1 MKNKKLIFIGLIILS
16 LLTFFGCAQVSDY
29 FNKVKG
35 NLIGENMSLEFFN
48 DYGGKTLE
56 VQGSKITI
64 GLLENSSNFNIE
76 DSGFESSVLEVTV
89 NGNQM
94 FQVGNTMIVSEKGI
108 AKVEGFEIENDLISV
123 NNGGGYVPI
132 DRYINDI
139 KNKIGKEKTII
150 ISSNLGIPIAVYEG
164 KDVYVTIPND
174 LPKMTRLNID
184 GKTMYIHRANYIILD
199 TDMIE

>member
-48 DYGGKTLE
+48 DYGSKTLE
-56 VQGSKITI
+56 VQGNKITI

>member
-1 MKNKKLIFIGLIILS
+1 MKNKKVIFIGLIILS
-16 LLTFFGCAQVSDY
+16 LLTFFGCAQISDY

-48 DYGGKTLE
+48 DYGNKTLE

-94 FQVGNTMIVSEKGI
+94 FQVGNTIIVSEEGI

-123 NNGGGYVPI
+123 NNGGVYVPI

>member
-1 MKNKKLIFIGLIILS
+1 MRNKKIMLAGLMIIS
-16 LLTFFGCAQVSDY
+16 LLTLIGCAKISDY

-35 NLIGENMSLEFFN
+35 KLIGENMVIEFYN

-64 GLLENSSNFNIE
+64 GLLENNANFNVE
-76 DSGFESSVLEVTV
+76 DTGFESSVLELTV
-89 NGNQM
+89 NGNQF
-94 FQVGNTMIVSEKGI
+94 FQVGNTMIVSEEGI
-108 AKVEGFEIENDLISV
+108 DKVEDFEIEDQLISV
-123 NNGGGYVPI
+123 NHGGGYVPL

-150 ISSNLGIPIAVYEG
+150 ISSDLGIPIAVYQG
-164 KDVYVTIPND
+164 KDVYVTIPSE

-199 TDMIE
+199 TDMIK

>member
-1 MKNKKLIFIGLIILS
+1 MKNKKIMLAGLMIIS
-16 LLTFFGCAQVSDY
+16 LLTLIGCAKISDY

-35 NLIGENMSLEFFN
+35 KLIGENMVIEFYN

-64 GLLENSSNFNIE
+64 GLLENNANFNVE
-76 DSGFESSVLEVTV
+76 DTGFESSVLELTV
-89 NGNQM
+89 NGNQF
-94 FQVGNTMIVSEKGI
+94 FQVGNTMIVSEEGI
-108 AKVEGFEIENDLISV
+108 DKVEDFEIEDQLISV
-123 NNGGGYVPI
+123 NHGGGYVPL

-150 ISSNLGIPIAVYEG
+150 ISSDLGIPVAVYQG
-164 KDVYVTIPND
+164 KDVYVTIPSE

-199 TDMIE
+199 TDMIK